1 MPRVETYRYLPDPSR
16 LIDTSRDQSSLVN
29 NPAPV
34 PAIINPHGISFF
46 VHPEGG
52 SPNFTARVSP
62 LIGGE
67 GGISC

>member
-34 PAIINPHGISFF
+34 PAIINPHGVSFF
-46 VHPEGG
+46 HPEGG

-67 GGISC
+67 GGMSC